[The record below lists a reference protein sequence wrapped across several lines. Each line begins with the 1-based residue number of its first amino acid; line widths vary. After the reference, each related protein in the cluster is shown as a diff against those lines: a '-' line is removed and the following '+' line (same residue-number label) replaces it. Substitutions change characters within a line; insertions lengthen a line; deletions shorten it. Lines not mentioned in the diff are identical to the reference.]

1 MKLKIE
7 SWIAENNFSEDVS
20 VLFTDAVTCYKA
32 GANRASLLFS
42 YLALLTILKERIIS
56 GTKPSLITQGEW
68 DNLIA
73 KLHNEDQ
80 WESNVFDA
88 VQRREKIDMT
98 TRSRTKDPIFNITEN
113 LRQQIR
119 YWKDRRN
126 DCAHYKDNIIDNS
139 HVESFWNFLQS
150 NLSKITIE
158 GGMQSL
164 INKMVRHFD
173 YTVTPPDKDITPLV
187 KEIEFSVERSKLNEF
202 WNNLLNSGAYPVGLS
217 HQMLILTNRS
227 LEAGRDFVNVPMI
240 AIIKENN
247 EYLRG
252 FLSEHPDKVLSFNF
266 TPEQVRKFWTTQLKH
281 CQNKLAV
288 LSSFLRNGLIPPD
301 EINDAMEI
309 AVKSINEYV
318 TDVSDHLTLQANGF
332 FSVFKSEIIRSN
344 SFARGL
350 AFLWVN
356 ERADLIADVIEK
368 YPADE
373 ETILRLVEHYSRPES
388 SDWLIKRFDR
398 FFLPAAPITAAYKA
412 ILTQNST
419 AIPAKLQAYFS

>member
-126 DCAHYKDNIIDNS
+126 DCA
-139 HVESFWNFLQS
+139 
-150 NLSKITIE
+150 
-158 GGMQSL
+158 
-164 INKMVRHFD
+164 
-173 YTVTPPDKDITPLV
+173 
-187 KEIEFSVERSKLNEF
+187 
-202 WNNLLNSGAYPVGLS
+202 
-217 HQMLILTNRS
+217 
-227 LEAGRDFVNVPMI
+227 
-240 AIIKENN
+240 
-247 EYLRG
+247 
-252 FLSEHPDKVLSFNF
+252 
-266 TPEQVRKFWTTQLKH
+266 
-281 CQNKLAV
+281 
-288 LSSFLRNGLIPPD
+288 
-301 EINDAMEI
+301 
-309 AVKSINEYV
+309 
-318 TDVSDHLTLQANGF
+318 
-332 FSVFKSEIIRSN
+332 
-344 SFARGL
+344 
-350 AFLWVN
+350 
-356 ERADLIADVIEK
+356 
-368 YPADE
+368 
-373 ETILRLVEHYSRPES
+373 
-388 SDWLIKRFDR
+388 
-398 FFLPAAPITAAYKA
+398 
-412 ILTQNST
+412 
-419 AIPAKLQAYFS
+419 